1 MYYLNPNYVLRTK
14 HQKTNAPINVMP
26 HCQRTGSGGDIVGDF
41 NSFTK
46 RIASSG
52 EGIRSLIFFNSY
64 LGVVLGVV
72 YEYYT

>member
-1 MYYLNPNYVLRTK
+1 
-14 HQKTNAPINVMP
+14 MP